1 MGDCSQCRMVLSPPS
16 RSETVKSPQ
25 LRSMD
30 LMESRTET
38 KISPPILFVGFKAYL
53 EATGA
58 RAVALS
64 QLAQEASERTGAT
77 VVVIPQYTDIPII
90 ARRVRIPVFAQHI
103 DPIEPGSHT
112 GHVLPEAVREAGA
125 TGTLVNHSERPLARS
140 NLAKAIHR
148 AREVGLVSCV
158 CCDDEKSC
166 SWIAALGPDMMLIES
181 PELIGTGRAI
191 SRTDPSMLRAAV
203 RSVRSVNR
211 NVLLICGAG
220 ISNTTD
226 VSAAVEMGLD
236 GVGAASAIV
245 KSDDPL
251 GVLLEL
257 AGALVEK
264 FGRRN

>member
-1 MGDCSQCRMVLSPPS
+1 M
-16 RSETVKSPQ
+16 E
-25 LRSMD
+25 
-30 LMESRTET
+30 LMEGGREN
-38 KISPPILFVGFKAYL
+38 KISPPILLVGFKTYL

-58 RAVALS
+58 RALALS

-90 ARRVRIPVFAQHI
+90 AQRVRIPVFAQHI

-112 GHVLPEAVREAGA
+112 GHVLPEAVKEAGA
-125 TGTLVNHSERPLARS
+125 TGTLVNHSERPLPKS
-140 NLAKAIHR
+140 DVAKAIHR
-148 AREVGLVSCV
+148 AREAGLVSCA
-158 CCDDEKSC
+158 CCNDEKSC
-166 SWIAALGPDMMLIES
+166 SWTAALGPDMMLIES

-191 SRTDPSMLRAAV
+191 SRTHPTLLEAAV
-203 RSVRSVNR
+203 RSIRSVNR

-220 ISNTTD
+220 ISNARD

-245 KSDDPL
+245 KSKDPL

-257 AGALVEK
+257 AEALVEK
-264 FGRRN
+264 LGRRN